1 MDYIYF
7 YGTIIGCLLW
17 VVFFQLRKD
26 LRKKL
31 VFSSILCA
39 PLGLSEVL
47 FVPHYW
53 IPQFNT
59 ISIYED
65 LFVESILFCFFLGG
79 IVSVLFQV
87 VYKQQLLD
95 TQGTNPLVTLIA
107 PLLFF
112 TYFFKL
118 FPLNLM
124 HYVVFSLLIGST
136 ITIYFM
142 RKMAVKILI
151 SGVLNTLLY
160 SAFYLTFW
168 HTMSSLPKSYQY
180 HNLSGFMVFEIPIEE
195 YLWIFSFSIYWTPIY
210 EIWTNYFAK
219 RKMA

>member
-1 MDYIYF
+1 M
-7 YGTIIGCLLW
+7 GSL
-17 VVFFQLRKD
+17 QH
-26 LRKKL
+26 
-31 VFSSILCA
+31 
-39 PLGLSEVL
+39 LGLLEVL

-142 RKMAVKILI
+142 RKMALKILI

-180 HNLSGFMVFEIPIEE
+180 HNLSGFMIFEIPIEE

-210 EIWTNYFAK
+210 EIWTNYFTK